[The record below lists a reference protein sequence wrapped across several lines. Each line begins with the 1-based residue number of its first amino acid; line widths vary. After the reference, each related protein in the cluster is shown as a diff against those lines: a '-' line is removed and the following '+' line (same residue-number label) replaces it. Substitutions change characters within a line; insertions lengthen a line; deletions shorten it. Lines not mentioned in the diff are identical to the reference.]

1 MWASGAGGSGGTYA
15 GELAWAYVPAVV
27 WLKPYPAHAPQLLP
41 YDLVS
46 EEEWRRPKNR
56 HVHDVSVAKIRPS
69 KPRRM
74 AFGKLLPQMK
84 GAAPAL
90 APLSSCGAS
99 KCHGAGWCGRWKGA
113 SGGAGSR
120 DLCRCL
126 SHEAAESRRLF
137 ERPREWAPTEAGTHL
152 FPGER
157 NPRRP
162 NSPEEKAAVERLRTC
177 APFRRKWVAG
187 MEGPRYVDTR
197 AKALEF
203 DSEHAHWGEDRWRV
217 SQPAMPRI
225 KACPNE
231 CLGRGTCAYGF
242 CHCAAGWWGLD
253 CGWSAQRIAEQTAK
267 AARPR
272 VFVYEIPA
280 ALRKSCGMWR
290 LSEDLGDRMLLSANL
305 EPDDTKA
312 DYFWVYGC
320 PNGDTILPTLR
331 WVKERRPFW
340 NASVQEGAARHVLAV
355 GHEEGWAEVWSLLGR
370 WLSTNGDHENR
381 RGGWDDLHPAS
392 PTRQLAVLQLSGAS
406 DYTPLGKPP
415 HRGVSRGAHCRVCFQ
430 PGKDVMVPGFPG
442 IMDYPDFSAH
452 SGRASDC
459 ARLQRSD
466 GYDRTGAPNPRPGRP
481 KLFFAG
487 VVQTKTHGPGLY
499 EPSRVVLYSCWKNRS
514 REHDFFIRQTESV
527 LISVNAWEVEKPVD
541 SFKYTRD
548 AEFCVVPEG
557 KIGSYGHRSIIALML
572 GCVPVLSKELYSA
585 NFFDEVIDWDAI
597 SLRVP
602 PAQMPQLPSRLAAA
616 DAAAL
621 RRAAGNLRRR
631 LLWTSIYGGC
641 HLDGESDGGR
651 ADAFDTLM
659 EVLAR
664 PRRHFV
670 RGAAHALPGGPTRA
684 PEFLY
689 DLYPWLRQ
697 RGGDECTRA
706 TQCFDEWHRS
716 CALK

>member
-1 MWASGAGGSGGTYA
+1 M
-15 GELAWAYVPAVV
+15 
-27 WLKPYPAHAPQLLP
+27 
-41 YDLVS
+41 
-46 EEEWRRPKNR
+46 
-56 HVHDVSVAKIRPS
+56 
-69 KPRRM
+69 
-74 AFGKLLPQMK
+74 
-84 GAAPAL
+84 
-90 APLSSCGAS
+90 
-99 KCHGAGWCGRWKGA
+99 
-113 SGGAGSR
+113 
-120 DLCRCL
+120 
-126 SHEAAESRRLF
+126 
-137 ERPREWAPTEAGTHL
+137 
-152 FPGER
+152 
-157 NPRRP
+157 
-162 NSPEEKAAVERLRTC
+162 
-177 APFRRKWVAG
+177 
-187 MEGPRYVDTR
+187 
-197 AKALEF
+197 
-203 DSEHAHWGEDRWRV
+203 
-217 SQPAMPRI
+217 
-225 KACPNE
+225 
-231 CLGRGTCAYGF
+231 
-242 CHCAAGWWGLD
+242 
-253 CGWSAQRIAEQTAK
+253 
-267 AARPR
+267 
-272 VFVYEIPA
+272 FVYEIPA

-312 DYFWVYGC
+312 NYFWVYGC

-331 WVKERRPFW
+331 WVKEQRPFW
-340 NASVQEGAARHVLAV
+340 NASVQGAARHVLAV

-370 WLSTNGDHENR
+370 WLSRNGDHENR

-430 PGKDVMVPGFPG
+430 PGKDVMVPVPRNHGLSRLLGAFR
-442 IMDYPDFSAH
+442 ARV
-452 SGRASDC
+452 GRAAAAVGRLRQDGSAELTAGDAEALLRWGGADEDARPRAVRAEPRGAVLLLEESVEG
-459 ARLQRSD
+459 ARLLHPA
-466 GYDRTGAPNPRPGRP
+466 DRIGADLGERLGGGEAGGLLQVHTGR
-481 KLFFAG
+481 
-487 VVQTKTHGPGLY
+487 
-499 EPSRVVLYSCWKNRS
+499 RVLRGA
-514 REHDFFIRQTESV
+514 RR
-527 LISVNAWEVEKPVD
+527 
-541 SFKYTRD
+541 
-548 AEFCVVPEG
+548 

-572 GCVPVLSKELYSA
+572 GCVPVLSKELSA

-602 PAQMPQLPSRLAAA
+602 PLMPPLPSRLAAA

-670 RGAAHALPGGPTRA
+670 RSAAHALPGGPTRA